1 MDEREL
7 EEHNARRFVW
17 ANGLQNVGDQI
28 ISPKSVLPWL
38 FTAAGV
44 PAALS
49 ALLVPIR
56 ESGSMLPQAAIT
68 PWVKAQR
75 SRVHAWILGA
85 LGQAAGA
92 AGIAAAAAALR
103 GTALGVVVLVCL
115 AVLALSR
122 SVCSIS
128 SKDVQGRTV
137 SKGRRGRVTGRATEL
152 GGLVALIGGLALG
165 LAGSDLP
172 VWAIAVLS
180 GVAALAWVVAAR
192 VFAGVADPSTS
203 IDDAP
208 ADETSAGKGGVDWH
222 FFSSCA
228 RLFAADRQFRTFV
241 IVRTLMLVT
250 ALSTTFLVL
259 LAGEA
264 GTDLTGLGAFVT
276 ASGLAALIGGRVSGW
291 LSDISSRTVM
301 SYGSAI
307 AAGILLAVV
316 AVDHWAPD
324 GLLAW
329 VAPVA
334 FFAVTL
340 VHTGIRVA
348 RKTYVVDMAE
358 GDRRTEY
365 VAGANTLMGVALL
378 AVGAVS
384 AGVAA
389 LGADAALVFL
399 AVLGLAGTVGAHRLR
414 EVSAH

>member
-1 MDEREL
+1 M
-7 EEHNARRFVW
+7 
-17 ANGLQNVGDQI
+17 
-28 ISPKSVLPWL
+28 
-38 FTAAGV
+38 
-44 PAALS
+44 
-49 ALLVPIR
+49 
-56 ESGSMLPQAAIT
+56 
-68 PWVKAQR
+68 
-75 SRVHAWILGA
+75 
-85 LGQAAGA
+85 
-92 AGIAAAAAALR
+92 
-103 GTALGVVVLVCL
+103 
-115 AVLALSR
+115 
-122 SVCSIS
+122 
-128 SKDVQGRTV
+128 
-137 SKGRRGRVTGRATEL
+137 
-152 GGLVALIGGLALG
+152 
-165 LAGSDLP
+165 
-172 VWAIAVLS
+172 LS

-307 AAGILLAVV
+307 AAVILLAVV